1 MCFLVF
7 GLLTILFYIPKTL
20 ANGPLNNKIIIID
33 VGHGG
38 VDPGTVVG
46 KIYEKDIN
54 LKISL
59 SLKEKLEKNGAQVI
73 MTRDGD
79 YDLGTPKA
87 TYRKKSD
94 FDHRIMVINNNNAD
108 YYISIHLNY
117 LENKKYYG
125 PQVFYNE
132 VKEENK
138 ELAIKMQEL
147 LNEKLKTTREVKK
160 IPSSTYMYSKLNV
173 KGVLVECGFLSNDL
187 EREKLLDDNYINLL
201 TDTLANAFLQFSS

>member
-1 MCFLVF
+1 
-7 GLLTILFYIPKTL
+7 
-20 ANGPLNNKIIIID
+20 
-33 VGHGG
+33 
-38 VDPGTVVG
+38 
-46 KIYEKDIN
+46 
-54 LKISL
+54 
-59 SLKEKLEKNGAQVI
+59 